1 MLLCFSLHLET
12 SSYEFPGPYIVGMT
26 GASGAIYG
34 IRLVQE
40 LLQTGHDVH
49 LVLTE
54 ATWQVFQAEMKL
66 DISDRDQVIHDL
78 FNEHR
83 DHLHVYDLHNYAAPI
98 ASGSFRT
105 KGMIV
110 IPCSMGSLSGMA
122 IGASGNLIERAADVM
137 LKEKR
142 PLVIVPRETPLHQIQ
157 LENMLTLSKA
167 GATILPAMPGFYHN
181 PTTMEELIDFVVG
194 KALDVLGVEHELF
207 KRWGSES

>member
-1 MLLCFSLHLET
+1 M
-12 SSYEFPGPYIVGMT
+12 SSQGPYIVGMT

>member
-1 MLLCFSLHLET
+1 M
-12 SSYEFPGPYIVGMT
+12 SSQGPYIVGMT

-40 LLQTGHDVH
+40 LLQTGYDVH

-66 DISDRDQVIHDL
+66 DISNRDQVLDEL
-78 FNEHR
+78 FNER
-83 DHLHVYDLHNYAAPI
+83 QENLHVYDLHNYAAPI

>member
-1 MLLCFSLHLET
+1 M
-12 SSYEFPGPYIVGMT
+12 SSQGPYIVGMT
-26 GASGAIYG
+26 GASGGIYG

-40 LLQTGHDVH
+40 LLRTGHEVH

-66 DISDRDQVIHDL
+66 DTTDRDQVINDL
-78 FNEHR
+78 FKENSEYL
-83 DHLHVYDLHNYAAPI
+83 HLYDLHNYAAPI

-137 LKEKR
+137 LKERR

-181 PTTMEELIDFVVG
+181 PTTMDELIDFVVG